1 MSPNTGRKTADFIGQ
16 SGNSEQGGW
25 LHKNMNNSTSP
36 SRGRLRSNRFGD
48 KKLRQFNFCHQSL
61 SQVFVTNAKCA
72 TRETYIESVFM

>member
-25 LHKNMNNSTSP
+25 LHKNINNSTSP

-48 KKLRQFNFCHQSL
+48 KN
-61 SQVFVTNAKCA
+61 NDN
-72 TRETYIESVFM
+72 